1 MAGQIIREE
10 LLAAQQNKSPKKPH
24 LKLTE
29 KYDICCLAEESPLSQ
44 AERWPAPWSRR
55 RTFWELEEKVD
66 KKKQKEVELQEIIT
80 PSFINEVIY

>member
-1 MAGQIIREE
+1 MSLRTAISIIAITKAGRSRGVSDVQKTGFVSVR
-10 LLAAQQNKSPKKPH
+10 
-24 LKLTE
+24 
-29 KYDICCLAEESPLSQ
+29 Q

>member
-1 MAGQIIREE
+1 MSLQS
-10 LLAAQQNKSPKKPH
+10 NPYNTSK
-24 LKLTE
+24 LKE
-29 KYDICCLAEESPLSQ
+29 
-44 AERWPAPWSRR
+44 